1 MAFCRSQRLS
11 ANAVA
16 RKPQTNKS
24 RFLVG
29 PRRTRDDN
37 ESANRNKNVKLRKL
51 SVMRNEESDD

>member
-1 MAFCRSQRLS
+1 MS